1 MSTSR
6 HSAKVSEPPQVADG
20 EATAPP
26 RSYHHG
32 DLRNALQQGAL
43 ALLRGKGPEALSL
56 REISK
61 VAGVSHAAAYRHYA
75 DKQALL
81 ADLSTLGFQVLTR
94 MYEDALAATPGGPLA
109 QLLATGRAYV
119 VFGAREPQLLQLMFS
134 NAIPDWQKFPELAT
148 VGQVLTQRLQSTIA
162 QGQQCGEIRA
172 GDIGSLSVAAW
183 SMVHGLAMLLAGK
196 RIPAATADEA
206 YVQHAADQCVHIL
219 AHGLRP
225 DPTTP
230 DRITLQ

>member
-1 MSTSR
+1 MSTTR
-6 HSAKVSEPPQVADG
+6 HMPPNPPLLVASLGADAG
-20 EATAPP
+20 AETP

-32 DLRNALQQGAL
+32 DLRNALQQSAL
-43 ALLRGKGPEALSL
+43 VLLRDKGLEGLSL

-81 ADLSTLGFQVLTR
+81 ADLSIVGFEQLTQ
-94 MYEDALAATPGGPLA
+94 MVEHALASTLGGPLA

-119 VFGAREPQLLQLMFS
+119 VFGARQPQLLQLMFS
-134 NAIPDWQKFPELAT
+134 NAIPDWQAFPELAS
-148 VGQVLTQRLQSTIA
+148 VGQALTQSLQHTIA

-172 GDIGSLSVAAW
+172 GDLASLSMAAW

-196 RIPAATADEA
+196 RIPGALPDEA
-206 YVQHAADQCVHIL
+206 YVQQAAEQCVNVL
-219 AHGLRP
+219 AKGLRP
-225 DPTTP
+225 DPERP
-230 DRITLQ
+230 A